1 MENHR
6 RVCAYVDLDAIQ
18 WNLRQIHKGTLEHAK
33 IIAVIKAN
41 GYGHGAIP
49 IARKTEKL
57 EFLWGFAVATAE
69 EAYAL
74 QDAGIRKPILILG
87 YTFEEDYE
95 EICSRKLI
103 VPVFTYEM
111 AKKMSETAQH
121 QKSVQEV
128 HLVVD
133 TGMTR
138 IGFRDDERAIRE
150 CVEISKLPG
159 ITITGMFTHFARADE
174 FDSRPAESQ
183 LERYQAFADKLE
195 AAGIPLCWRH
205 CSNSAGIMN
214 LPSANLDIVRAGIIL
229 YGLLPSQEVYRDRIS
244 LRPALTLKSHVV
256 FVKDVEPGTPVSYG
270 GTFVAPRKMRIA
282 TIPVGYGDGYPR
294 SLSNK
299 GYVLI
304 HGKQAPIVGRVCM
317 DQFMVDVTCIPGVQV
332 EDVVTLI
339 GKDGEENIT
348 VEELGEL
355 SGRFNYEFVCNLT
368 PRVPRIY
375 SDTELDSGP
384 E

>member
-1 MENHR
+1 MVNHK

-18 WNLRQIHKGTLEHAK
+18 WNLRQIHKGTLEHTK

-111 AKKMSETAQH
+111 AKKMSETAQR

-138 IGFRDDERAIRE
+138 IGFRDDERAVRE

-339 GKDGEENIT
+339 GKDGEGNIT
-348 VEELGEL
+348 VEELSEL

-375 SDTELDSGP
+375 TDTELDSGP

>member
-1 MENHR
+1 MVNHK

-18 WNLRQIHKGTLEHAK
+18 WNLRQIHKGTLEHTK

-111 AKKMSETAQH
+111 AKKMSETAQR

-138 IGFRDDERAIRE
+138 IGFRDDERAVRE

-270 GTFVAPRKMRIA
+270 GTFVALRKMRIA

-339 GKDGEENIT
+339 GKDGEGNIT
-348 VEELGEL
+348 VEELSEL

>member
-18 WNLRQIHKGTLEHAK
+18 WNLRQIHKGTLEHTK

-111 AKKMSETAQH
+111 AKKMSETAQR

-138 IGFRDDERAIRE
+138 IGFRDDERAVRE

-183 LERYQAFADKLE
+183 LERYQVFADKLE

>member
-1 MENHR
+1 MVNHK

-18 WNLRQIHKGTLEHAK
+18 WNLRQIHKGTLEHTK

-111 AKKMSETAQH
+111 AKKMSETAQR
-121 QKSVQEV
+121 QKSIQEV

-138 IGFRDDERAIRE
+138 IGFRDDERAVRE

-229 YGLLPSQEVYRDRIS
+229 YGLLPSQEVHRDRIS
-244 LRPALTLKSHVV
+244 LRAALTLKSHVV

-355 SGRFNYEFVCNLT
+355 SGRFNYEFVCALA
-368 PRVPRIY
+368 PRIPRIY
-375 SDTELDSGP
+375 LGTE
-384 E
+384 